1 MTIEDEDGKTDVV
14 KPADLKNIKKAVVA
28 KPGNDLEVEN
38 QTDGAS
44 VGIKEAKEYVRAQIT
59 DPDYSGPAKG
69 QDIMIRAVDYTKGG
83 ENDEV
88 EVVYSGDK
96 ITKVPKKFIEPI
108 DILERKNLYETGVY
122 NSEMDIHSNP
132 KTSDNKPDK
141 TIGVLSAIADKVT
154 EILYGLKD
162 LRTFIQDNSQ
172 LSHKICD
179 RTIDEFESYLSAL
192 DSESKVSASGSV
204 N

>member
-1 MTIEDEDGKTDVV
+1 MTVEDEDGKTDIV
-14 KPADLKNIKKAVVA
+14 KPTDLKNVKKSVKA
-28 KPGNDLEVEN
+28 KPGNDLEIEN

-44 VGIKEAKEYVRAQIT
+44 VGIKEAKEYVRARVT
-59 DPDYSGPAKG
+59 DPDYSGPAKD

-96 ITKVPKKFIEPI
+96 ITKVPKKFIELI

-141 TIGVLSAIADKVT
+141 TNGVLSAIADKVT

-179 RTIDEFESYLSAL
+179 QTIDDFESYLSAL